1 MSSGPRTQ
9 NEITEAVKRIPGIMK
24 WLGQLDEKIKNL
36 NVSTPVDNSAME
48 TKIADLTKTFH
59 NELNEVKTLL
69 ELTSKSADSSVEQID
84 NLFKKQEAK
93 LAKQQKEF
101 ENGMAKSIVVM
112 EQKIIDLS
120 KLITNTT
127 KTNTTKTN
135 TTKNNRT
142 ISQSNN
148 KGDNE

>member
-1 MSSGPRTQ
+1 
-9 NEITEAVKRIPGIMK
+9 
-24 WLGQLDEKIKNL
+24 
-36 NVSTPVDNSAME
+36 
-48 TKIADLTKTFH
+48 
-59 NELNEVKTLL
+59 
-69 ELTSKSADSSVEQID
+69 
-84 NLFKKQEAK
+84 
-93 LAKQQKEF
+93 
-101 ENGMAKSIVVM
+101 MAKSIVVM